1 VERAT
6 GATVATP
13 ADLPRP
19 PEIPVA
25 VTVESRRWQEEI
37 YARLCAMLEKANYD
51 EATCVLVTDVVTDAV
66 KDITP
71 ELAGRLRD
79 HIASRSL
86 ASTRAER
93 DGRWPAE
100 PRICPE
106 HSWSSPAASP
116 FGWPP
121 RSNACETAAAQCDA
135 DHPVQKK
142 GNNAV

>member
-1 VERAT
+1 
-6 GATVATP
+6 
-13 ADLPRP
+13 
-19 PEIPVA
+19 
-25 VTVESRRWQEEI
+25 
-37 YARLCAMLEKANYD
+37 MLEKANYD

-93 DGRWPAE
+93 DGRWLAE
-100 PRICPE
+100 LRICPE

-121 RSNACETAAAQCDA
+121 RSNACETVAAQCDA